1 MEPTALL
8 NQFGFPTV
16 AFLLIFKLY
25 REERAGRRE
34 ERSKWLEAI
43 QEHTAAVRDL
53 RRDVRTVATDG
64 GSEQEGADS

>member
-1 MEPTALL
+1 MEPTALF

-16 AFLLIFKLY
+16 AFLFMYRLY
-25 REERAGRRE
+25 LKERDQRLE
-34 ERSKWLEAI
+34 ERSNWLEAI

-64 GSEQEGADS
+64 GSEQEGAD